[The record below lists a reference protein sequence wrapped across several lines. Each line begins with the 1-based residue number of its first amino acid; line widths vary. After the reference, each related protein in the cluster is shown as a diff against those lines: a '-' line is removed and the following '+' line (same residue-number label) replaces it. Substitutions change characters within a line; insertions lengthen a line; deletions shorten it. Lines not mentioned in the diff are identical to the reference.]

1 LHKPEQA
8 AIITLIK
15 FICAI
20 LFLFVHKYI

>member
-1 LHKPEQA
+1 LHKLEQA

-20 LFLFVHKYI
+20 LFLFMHKCI